1 MSAYKEILQAPPI
14 VQSSGLSLQRNFA
27 WSFAGNVV
35 YALCQWG
42 MIIVLAKL
50 GNPFMVGQF
59 SLGLALSTPVL
70 MLTNLQLR
78 VVQATDVRRGYVF
91 GEYLGL
97 RLVTTAI
104 AFATIAGIACAVTHE
119 PNTIMVVL
127 AVGAAKSTESI
138 SDIFYGLFQLN
149 NHLDQTGMSMML
161 KGLVSVAALTMGLY
175 LTRDVLWGVIALA
188 MAWVALLLSFD
199 ARRGGRFLPL
209 SAERHPWPDGFDA
222 LRPKFDLKRQA
233 ALARL
238 AFPLGIVMAL
248 VSLNLNMP
256 RYFVHSAMGETELGV
271 FSTMA
276 YAMVAIA
283 TVVDAMA
290 HAATPKLARLYA
302 GNRLPA
308 FRALLLKLVGLGFLI
323 GLLATAVI
331 LLGGERLLRLL
342 YGAEY
347 AGYASVFAWLTAG
360 AGISAVASLLTNG
373 ITSAKRFRAQVPM
386 FFMVVGSNALA
397 CSLLVPRLGL
407 TGAALAVLLASS
419 VHMLMAV
426 AILSYVLFRP
436 SKESGVVGSDP
447 AYSDSWGSSL

>member
-1 MSAYKEILQAPPI
+1 
-14 VQSSGLSLQRNFA
+14 
-27 WSFAGNVV
+27 
-35 YALCQWG
+35 
-42 MIIVLAKL
+42 
-50 GNPFMVGQF
+50 
-59 SLGLALSTPVL
+59 
-70 MLTNLQLR
+70 
-78 VVQATDVRRGYVF
+78 
-91 GEYLGL
+91 
-97 RLVTTAI
+97 
-104 AFATIAGIACAVTHE
+104 
-119 PNTIMVVL
+119 
-127 AVGAAKSTESI
+127 
-138 SDIFYGLFQLN
+138 
-149 NHLDQTGMSMML
+149 
-161 KGLVSVAALTMGLY
+161 
-175 LTRDVLWGVIALA
+175 
-188 MAWVALLLSFD
+188 
-199 ARRGGRFLPL
+199 
-209 SAERHPWPDGFDA
+209 
-222 LRPKFDLKRQA
+222 
-233 ALARL
+233 
-238 AFPLGIVMAL
+238 MAL

-302 GNRLPA
+302 GNRLPE
-308 FRALLLKLVGLGFLI
+308 FRALLLKLVVLGFLI

-331 LLGGERLLRLL
+331 LLGGETLLRLL

-436 SKESGVVGSDP
+436 SKEAGVVGSDP